1 MKALLDTHA
10 LIWFLTDHPH
20 LSKNARELIEGDER
34 PIYLSS
40 VVVAEISIK
49 YARGKLQLPLAPR
62 ELVPKLLYDMRLT
75 SLDFT
80 LAHAGRLAELPH
92 HHRDPFDRMLIAQA
106 LDERMSVVSVDAIMS
121 RYGVS
126 VIW

>member
-80 LAHAGRLAELPH
+80 LRTQAGSRNFRIITAIPS
-92 HHRDPFDRMLIAQA
+92 IAC
-106 LDERMSVVSVDAIMS
+106 S
-121 RYGVS
+121 
-126 VIW
+126 